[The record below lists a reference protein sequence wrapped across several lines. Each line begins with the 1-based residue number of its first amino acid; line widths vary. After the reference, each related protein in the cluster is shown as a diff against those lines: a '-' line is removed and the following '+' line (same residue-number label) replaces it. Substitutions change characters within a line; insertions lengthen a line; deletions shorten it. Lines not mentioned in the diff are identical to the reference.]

1 MWNNEVGINMGVYL
15 QSLIDGLLI
24 GGVYATI
31 AVGLSLA
38 FGVMRII
45 NWAQGEL
52 LMISMYVSYV
62 IFSSLGLDPYIIAII
77 TAVIMFGVGY
87 LLQNTIISNILA
99 RERAREP
106 VSVLLFTAGL
116 GMFLSNGVLAIVGSA
131 PVSVI
136 TKYSGKMLVIH
147 DIFISVPKLISFVI
161 ALLCTLL
168 LYLFLQKSEMGRAIR
183 ATSQNRQVATLM
195 GINQKKIYNIAFGI
209 SIALVGVS
217 GALLLPYYTV
227 SYSIGSTFSFKSFII
242 VVLGGKGSV
251 LGALLGGLIVG
262 VIEKIGGQM
271 FSDTYAQ
278 MAVFVVFVL
287 VLLFKPNGLLGEKE
301 M

>member
-1 MWNNEVGINMGVYL
+1 MGVYL

-45 NWAQGEL
+45 NWAYGEL

-62 IFSSLGLDPYIIAII
+62 IFSSLGLDPYVIAVI

-99 RERAREP
+99 RETAREP

-136 TKYSGKMLVIH
+136 TKYSGKMLVIN

-183 ATSQNRQVATLM
+183 ATAQNRQVATLM

-227 SYSIGSTFSFKSFII
+227 SYSIGTTFSFKSFII

-251 LGALLGGLIVG
+251 LGALLDGLIVG

>member
-1 MWNNEVGINMGVYL
+1 MAATDDKKIVSLEEAKAQKTAEFNRTTYGEVIRANRIKMGLSQPDLAGILGTSKNYVSNWEVGRTRPDMNM
-15 QSLIDGLLI
+15 I
-24 GGVYATI
+24 
-31 AVGLSLA
+31 
-38 FGVMRII
+38 
-45 NWAQGEL
+45 
-52 LMISMYVSYV
+52 
-62 IFSSLGLDPYIIAII
+62 PAI
-77 TAVIMFGVGY
+77 
-87 LLQNTIISNILA
+87 
-99 RERAREP
+99 
-106 VSVLLFTAGL
+106 
-116 GMFLSNGVLAIVGSA
+116 
-131 PVSVI
+131 
-136 TKYSGKMLVIH
+136 
-147 DIFISVPKLISFVI
+147 
-161 ALLCTLL
+161 C
-168 LYLFLQKSEMGRAIR
+168 RAI
-183 ATSQNRQVATLM
+183 
-195 GINQKKIYNIAFGI
+195 GI

>member
-1 MWNNEVGINMGVYL
+1 
-15 QSLIDGLLI
+15 
-24 GGVYATI
+24 
-31 AVGLSLA
+31 
-38 FGVMRII
+38 
-45 NWAQGEL
+45 
-52 LMISMYVSYV
+52 
-62 IFSSLGLDPYIIAII
+62 
-77 TAVIMFGVGY
+77 
-87 LLQNTIISNILA
+87 
-99 RERAREP
+99 
-106 VSVLLFTAGL
+106 
-116 GMFLSNGVLAIVGSA
+116 
-131 PVSVI
+131 
-136 TKYSGKMLVIH
+136 MLVIN

-183 ATSQNRQVATLM
+183 ATAQNRQVATLM

-227 SYSIGSTFSFKSFII
+227 SYSIGTTFSFKSFII

>member
-1 MWNNEVGINMGVYL
+1 MGVYL

-45 NWAQGEL
+45 NWAYGEL

-62 IFSSLGLDPYIIAII
+62 IFSSLGLDPYVIAVI

-99 RERAREP
+99 RETAREP

-136 TKYSGKMLVIH
+136 TKYSGKMLVIN

-183 ATSQNRQVATLM
+183 ATAQNRQVATLM

-227 SYSIGSTFSFKSFII
+227 SYSIGTTFSFKSFII